1 MLKEKVEKALVEQIE
16 KEMYSSNLYL
26 AMASWSE
33 RNGFKGVA
41 EWMYAQ
47 AEEERVHMLKFMEYV
62 NERGGSAIVP
72 AIEQPP
78 VEFEDVR
85 DLFEKTYEHEQ
96 FITQSIN
103 DIVAVMLDEKD
114 FNSQQWIQWFVTE
127 QLEEEASVSDIMDKL
142 KLIGNDSLYFFDRD
156 IMSMRGTASSSTTT
170 GA

>member
-1 MLKEKVEKALVEQIE
+1 MLKEKVEKALVSQIE

-26 AMASWSE
+26 AMASWAE
-33 RNGFKGVA
+33 RNGYAGVA

-47 AEEERVHMLKFMEYV
+47 ADEERVHLLKFMEYV
-62 NERGGSAIVP
+62 NERGGKAIVP
-72 AIEQPP
+72 ALEQPP
-78 VEFEDVR
+78 VEFDGVM

-114 FNSQQWIQWFVTE
+114 YNSQQWIQWFVTE
-127 QLEEEASVSDIMDKL
+127 QLEEEASVSAIMDKL
-142 KLIGNDSLYFFDRD
+142 KLLGGESLYLFDRD
-156 IMSMRGTASSSTTT
+156 IMSMRGASSSSAT